1 MSSRNTERRS
11 GIPVPGVKRLSNSC
25 GASRSEIREN
35 LDVVFLTP
43 LQDSL
48 MPGRYFY
55 GTDNHLSTN
64 GVTMRTAQVID
75 ALTKQLQGEGIA
87 P

>member
-1 MSSRNTERRS
+1 MRVWLTYSPRNNKAVSE
-11 GIPVPGVKRLSNSC
+11 
-25 GASRSEIREN
+25 ASTPEAIAALDAYFREN
-35 LDVVFLTP
+35 LNAAILTP

-48 MPGRYFY
+48 LPGRYFY

-64 GVTMRTAQVID
+64 GVALRTAQVIT
-75 ALTKQLQGEGIA
+75 ALKYALQKEGLT

>member
-1 MSSRNTERRS
+1 
-11 GIPVPGVKRLSNSC
+11 
-25 GASRSEIREN
+25 
-35 LDVVFLTP
+35 
-43 LQDSL
+43 

-64 GVTMRTAQVID
+64 GVALRTAQVITALKD
-75 ALTKQLQGEGIA
+75 ALQKEGLT

>member
-1 MSSRNTERRS
+1 MDAEFH
-11 GIPVPGVKRLSNSC
+11 KNSLE
-25 GASRSEIREN
+25 ASTPEAIAALDAYFREN
-35 LDVVFLTP
+35 LNAVFLTP

-48 MPGRYFY
+48 LPGRYFY

-64 GVTMRTAQVID
+64 GVALRTAQVITALKD
-75 ALTKQLQGEGIA
+75 ALQKEGLT